1 MSAELALVEDPVLA
15 EGLPEELSD
24 TEHIGTISKLDKDV
38 KRAALLLSQR
48 QARWLVGEYYRIQEM
63 RVRASNQV
71 RASDKDG
78 IPNLCISYSLD
89 GYETMERNLKKVLG
103 DWAAQWTVGRWLQSQ
118 TGIGPVIS
126 AGLLAHLDIRRCKTA
141 GHFWA
146 YAGLDPTKEWKKGEK
161 RPWNAELKKIGRAHV

>member
-63 RVRASNQV
+63 RIRASNQV

-89 GYETMERNLKKVLG
+89 GYETMERNLKKILG
-103 DWAAQWTVGRWLQSQ
+103 DWAAQWTVGQ
-118 TGIGPVIS
+118 
-126 AGLLAHLDIRRCKTA
+126 
-141 GHFWA
+141 
-146 YAGLDPTKEWKKGEK
+146 
-161 RPWNAELKKIGRAHV
+161 IGRAHV